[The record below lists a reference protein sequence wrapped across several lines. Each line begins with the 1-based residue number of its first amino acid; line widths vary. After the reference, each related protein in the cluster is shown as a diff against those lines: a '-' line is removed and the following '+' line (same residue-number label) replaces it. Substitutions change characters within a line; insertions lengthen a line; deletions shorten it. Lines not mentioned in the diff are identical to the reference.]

1 MMATTKTS
9 RIKKTPPAPPATR
22 EEMEA
27 LVGEI
32 AALTITQREQM
43 AQMDGRLQ
51 MVRAEYES
59 GLAELR
65 LMLDD
70 KMERARLWA
79 VTNPEA
85 FGTKRSI
92 DMVHGAV
99 GFRTGMPRLKTLRGI
114 TWALVLELLAKYRL
128 TEYVRLKTEPD
139 KDRIIADREKLGERL
154 RDVGLECV
162 QDESFYIEPKMES
175 IPEVAH

>member
-1 MMATTKTS
+1 MATTMK
-9 RIKKTPPAPPATR
+9 RLKKTPPAPPATR

-32 AALTITQREQM
+32 AALTYTQREQM
-43 AQMDGRLQ
+43 AEMDGRLQ
-51 MVRAEYES
+51 QVRAEYE
-59 GLAELR
+59 GALAELR
-65 LMLDD
+65 LLLDD
-70 KMERARLWA
+70 RMERARLWA

-85 FGTKRSI
+85 FGAKRSI
-92 DMVHGAV
+92 DMMHGAV

-128 TEYVRLKTEPD
+128 SDYVRMKTEPD
-139 KDRIIADREKLGERL
+139 KDKLIADREKLGEKL

-162 QDESFYIEPKMES
+162 QDEAFFIEPKMEKVPPP
-175 IPEVAH
+175 I